1 MNALILII
9 VLLVMMALRVPV
21 VFALLI
27 SSLSYVVFLK
37 PIPMMV
43 LAHRM
48 VGSLESFPLLALPLY
63 ILAADIMNSG
73 RISEEMFRFARSMV
87 GHIRGGLGHVN
98 VVASLIFAGMSGSIT
113 ADTAGLGKIEIPMM
127 TKAGYDTQFAVAV
140 TGASSII
147 GPIMPPSIQMILYGM
162 IAEQSVGRLFV
173 GGAIPGLVMGVS
185 LMLAIY
191 IFAVRRNYPH
201 DARRAPFKVMWDS
214 FRKSFFALM
223 TPVIILGG
231 IVSGVFTP
239 TEAAVV
245 AVVYAFLI
253 SFFIYRT
260 LTLKQLLPMLVGAAV
275 TSAMILVIMGAA
287 SVFGW
292 IVTMENVPVLIR
304 DLIMGATDK
313 QWVVLLILNIV
324 FLIAGCFFDI
334 CAIIL
339 VFTPMILPVLT
350 AFQIDMVHWGVVE
363 VLNVCIGFLTPPF
376 GVGLYVM
383 SDLSGLKVSEVTRAV
398 LPFLIPLLI
407 SLALITYIPQLV
419 LWLPD
424 VVFGG

>member
-1 MNALILII
+1 MIL
-9 VLLVMMALRVPV
+9 MALRVPV
-21 VFALLI
+21 VFSLL
-27 SSLSYVVFLK
+27 LSCLFYVTFLK
-37 PIPMMV
+37 EIPMII

-48 VGSLESFPLLALPLY
+48 LGSLQIFPLLSLPLY

-73 RISEEMFRFARSMV
+73 RITEEMFKLARALV
-87 GHIRGGLGHVN
+87 GHIRGSMGHVN
-98 VVASLIFAGMSGSIT
+98 VVASMIFAGMSGSIT

-127 TKAGYDTQFAVAV
+127 TKAGYDKSFAVAV

-147 GPIMPPSIQMILYGM
+147 GPIMPPSIQMILYAM

-173 GGAIPGLVMGVS
+173 GGAIPGVVMGLA
-185 LMLAIY
+185 LMVTIY
-191 IFAVRRNYPH
+191 IYAVRRKYPY
-201 DARRAPFKVMWDS
+201 DSSRAPLADIW
-214 FRKSFFALM
+214 KSFKQSVWALM

-231 IVSGVFTP
+231 IVTGIFTP

-245 AVVYAFLI
+245 AVVYAFVI

-260 LTLKQLLPMLVGAAV
+260 LQLKDMLKMMVGSAV
-275 TSAMILVIMGAA
+275 TSALILVIMGAA

-292 IVTMENVPVLIR
+292 IVTMENIPVLIR
-304 DLIMGATDK
+304 DLILSTTDR
-313 QWVVLLILNIV
+313 QWVVLIILNLV

-350 AFQIDMVHWGVVE
+350 AFQIDLVHWGVVQ

-376 GVGLYVM
+376 GVGLYVL
-383 SDLSGLKVSEVTRAV
+383 SDLSGMSVGQVMRSVA
-398 LPFLIPLLI
+398 PFLVPLLI
-407 SLALITYIPQLV
+407 SLALITFFPQLV
-419 LWLPD
+419 LWLPEI
-424 VVFGG
+424 VFG